1 MTTQKEQPVER
12 AKRIGYGPSAYASA
26 ANPDFRPQRMTSQEA
41 DLRRLMAKV
50 SAQSDS
56 LDRRI
61 KAMKAL
67 EARRAELAPAKP
79 VPTPEVVTEDPAAP
93 TSSQQ
98 DPELD
103 TSSTSEEGAA

>member
-1 MTTQKEQPVER
+1 MSEQNPKPVER
-12 AKRIGYGPSAYASA
+12 CKRISYGPDAYASA
-26 ANPDFRPQRMTSQEA
+26 ANPDYRPSRMTSQEA

-67 EARRAELAPAKP
+67 EARRAELAPAP
-79 VPTPEVVTEDPAAP
+79 VVQTEVTAPSIPSQQETELN
-93 TSSQQ
+93 TSS
-98 DPELD
+98 
-103 TSSTSEEGAA
+103 SSEEGAA